1 MNLAHFYS
9 DKPAFQ
15 TLEDIKNKNV
25 LVMGLGLNGGGEA
38 TVRFLLKHGANVTI
52 TDMKTKEQLASTI
65 SSKLSL
71 VIFTVIQTPPI
82 ICSIFHISLVHYLKY
97 LVY

>member
-1 MNLAHFYS
+1 MNLSHFYS

-15 TLEDIKNKNV
+15 TLEDIKDKNV

-52 TDMKTKEQLASTI
+52 KSEQLLRHRHLI
-65 SSKLSL
+65 L
-71 VIFTVIQTPPI
+71 IP
-82 ICSIFHISLVHYLKY
+82 
-97 LVY
+97 

>member
-15 TLEDIKNKNV
+15 TLEDIKDKNV

-65 SSKLSL
+65 SSLENDNEL
-71 VIFTVIQTPPI
+71 N
-82 ICSIFHISLVHYLKY
+82 
-97 LVY
+97 

>member
-1 MNLAHFYS
+1 MNLSHFYS

-38 TVRFLLKHGANVTI
+38 TVRFLLKHGA
-52 TDMKTKEQLASTI
+52 K
-65 SSKLSL
+65 KLSE
-71 VIFTVIQTPPI
+71 VKEDDYE
-82 ICSIFHISLVHYLKY
+82 SLLKEAGE
-97 LVY
+97 LRNGE